1 MNENQKNKFLQLL
14 DKIKNPPHG
23 ALATKMS
30 NRFQEQPWY
39 IKLWRY
45 RWYIRVP
52 YDVLRI
58 RFKSKFAEGEFR
70 LAYTIAMG
78 EAHYRMKWI
87 YTLEEVR
94 EMSLQKSKRKK

>member
-1 MNENQKNKFLQLL
+1 MNEKQKNKFLQLL
-14 DKIKNPPHG
+14 NKVKDPPRVS
-23 ALATKMS
+23 LSTRMS
-30 NRFQEQPWY
+30 NRFQDQPWY

-58 RFKSKFAEGEFR
+58 RFKSKFADGEFR
-70 LAYTIAMG
+70 IAYYIAIG
-78 EAHYRMKWI
+78 EAHYRMNWL

-94 EMSLQKSKRKK
+94 EMALQKSKSKK

>member
-1 MNENQKNKFLQLL
+1 MNHNQKNKFLQLVN
-14 DKIKNPPHG
+14 KVKNPPHG

-30 NRFQEQPWY
+30 NRFQDQPWY

-52 YDVLRI
+52 YDTMNYWRKG
-58 RFKSKFAEGEFR
+58 RFHNGE
-70 LAYTIAMG
+70 LGLCYSMAMG
-78 EAHYRMKWI
+78 EAHLKMNWI

-94 EMSLQKSKRKK
+94 EMALQKSKRKK